1 MHAVAGALPRRLQ
14 PPCAAPPEPHARCV
28 GRRAPQLGRLWGGQ
42 SDVPV
47 ADAKPEDIQDLLGGA
62 LFKALY
68 KWMLETG
75 PVYLLPTGPI
85 SSFLVISDPEAAKHV
100 LRSSDNPSRAIYNK
114 GLVAEVSQ
122 FLFGKGFAVAG
133 GDEWRVRR
141 RAVTPSLH
149 KAYLE
154 EMLDRVFGECALAA
168 AAALEGP
175 AAAGRPVN
183 MEAIFNQMTLDVIG
197 KAVFNYDFKAL
208 TTDSPIIQAGAG
220 GRVHEPQGDGA
231 ARDRPAALLEVVP
244 RQRKA
249 AAAVE
254 LIRRTTEE
262 LIRQCK
268 DMVDA
273 EEQAAF
279 QGQEDYMNKADPS
292 ILRFLIASR
301 EEVSALQ
308 ARRRRTAAGA
318 ARGPR
323 TCQRAASP
331 RPAPSLS
338 RAARASPAPQLRDDL
353 LSMLVAGHETT
364 GSVLTWTLQLLST
377 HPEQMAKARAPR
389 RAAGTQRSRAAGSA
403 RRARALPALPVC
415 AQAEVDEVL
424 AGSAKPDLEQL
435 QRLRYLMRCVNES
448 MRLYPH
454 PPVLLRRALVD
465 DELPGG
471 YSVPRGQDV
480 MISVYNVHRSPA
492 VWDRPDDFLPERFDL
507 EGPIPNEQNTDYR
520 RAGRGLGATIHTKNG
535 LLLNSSRRIAGL
547 FRHLIEG
554 LETRGGASAASVLQ
568 GARAMGTLE
577 ANGDAGLQD
586 GQTAAEQADQGTRRR
601 VRRRMDEAVGGP
613 VYVVG
618 CARTPM
624 GAFQGSLAPLAA
636 PELGAIAIRA
646 AVERAGVPPEAV
658 EEVLMGNVCSANLGQ
673 APARQAA
680 LRAGLP
686 VGTDCTAVNKVCA
699 SGLKAVALGAQT
711 IMAGTH
717 SVVVAGGMESMSNIP
732 YYAPA
737 VRGGARLGNSVLVD
751 GMLQARDGLLDAVHG
766 IHMGECAELC
776 ARKYGF
782 TREQQD
788 AHAVESVERARRAT
802 EAGLVDWEVV
812 PVEVPAGR
820 GSTRLF
826 TQARR
831 DEPIQK
837 ADAEKLRRLRPFFQP
852 EGGTVTAG
860 NASPITDGSAA
871 VVLASA
877 EAEPREFTTAPALAI
892 PRALEHA
899 GLDKGEVDYW
909 EVNEA
914 FSVVDL
920 VNQKLLGLK
929 PERRAA
935 GACGRRRRA
944 GVDAG
949 EPRWPAAA
957 GDRARR
963 VPPRPPSRP
972 LSPTRP
978 RPPAPPPV
986 RSVNVFGG
994 AVAIGHPIGASGT
1007 RLLVTLLNVLR
1018 CKRCRIGVA
1027 AICNGGGGA
1036 SAMVLE
1042 RMDGLD

>member
-1 MHAVAGALPRRLQ
+1 
-14 PPCAAPPEPHARCV
+14 
-28 GRRAPQLGRLWGGQ
+28 
-42 SDVPV
+42 
-47 ADAKPEDIQDLLGGA
+47 
-62 LFKALY
+62 
-68 KWMLETG
+68 
-75 PVYLLPTGPI
+75 
-85 SSFLVISDPEAAKHV
+85 
-100 LRSSDNPSRAIYNK
+100 
-114 GLVAEVSQ
+114 
-122 FLFGKGFAVAG
+122 
-133 GDEWRVRR
+133 
-141 RAVTPSLH
+141 
-149 KAYLE
+149 
-154 EMLDRVFGECALAA
+154 
-168 AAALEGP
+168 
-175 AAAGRPVN
+175 
-183 MEAIFNQMTLDVIG
+183 
-197 KAVFNYDFKAL
+197 
-208 TTDSPIIQAGAG
+208 
-220 GRVHEPQGDGA
+220 
-231 ARDRPAALLEVVP
+231 
-244 RQRKA
+244 
-249 AAAVE
+249 
-254 LIRRTTEE
+254 
-262 LIRQCK
+262 
-268 DMVDA
+268 
-273 EEQAAF
+273 
-279 QGQEDYMNKADPS
+279 
-292 ILRFLIASR
+292 
-301 EEVSALQ
+301 
-308 ARRRRTAAGA
+308 
-318 ARGPR
+318 
-323 TCQRAASP
+323 
-331 RPAPSLS
+331 
-338 RAARASPAPQLRDDL
+338 
-353 LSMLVAGHETT
+353 
-364 GSVLTWTLQLLST
+364 
-377 HPEQMAKARAPR
+377 
-389 RAAGTQRSRAAGSA
+389 
-403 RRARALPALPVC
+403 
-415 AQAEVDEVL
+415 
-424 AGSAKPDLEQL
+424 
-435 QRLRYLMRCVNES
+435 
-448 MRLYPH
+448 
-454 PPVLLRRALVD
+454 
-465 DELPGG
+465 
-471 YSVPRGQDV
+471 
-480 MISVYNVHRSPA
+480 
-492 VWDRPDDFLPERFDL
+492 
-507 EGPIPNEQNTDYR
+507 
-520 RAGRGLGATIHTKNG
+520 
-535 LLLNSSRRIAGL
+535 
-547 FRHLIEG
+547 
-554 LETRGGASAASVLQ
+554 
-568 GARAMGTLE
+568 MGTLE

-751 GMLQARDGLLDAVHG
+751 GMLQDGLLDAVHG

-826 TQARR
+826 TQ

-877 EAEPREFTTAPALAI
+877 EAVARLGLRPLARIRGFGDAAQEPREFTTAPALAI

-929 PERRAA
+929 PE
-935 GACGRRRRA
+935 
-944 GVDAG
+944 
-949 EPRWPAAA
+949 
-957 GDRARR
+957 
-963 VPPRPPSRP
+963 
-972 LSPTRP
+972 
-978 RPPAPPPV
+978 
-986 RSVNVFGG
+986 SVNVFGG

-1018 CKRCRIGVA
+1018 CKRGRIGVA